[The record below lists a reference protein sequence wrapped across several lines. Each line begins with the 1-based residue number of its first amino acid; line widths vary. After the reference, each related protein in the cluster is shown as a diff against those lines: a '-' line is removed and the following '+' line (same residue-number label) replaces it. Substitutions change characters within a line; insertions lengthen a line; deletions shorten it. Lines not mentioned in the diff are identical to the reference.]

1 MPDYRQC
8 PTCGQLNRELA
19 RFCRECGSS
28 LGSSSQKESSGRT
41 ASNVTGPL
49 VHEDN
54 RTRSTDDVAQPG
66 PRGPRR
72 RLPVALLALTLF
84 AAVLA
89 LAGWQ
94 TGWPPAVFGARHV
107 TAPRAARSASP
118 PPSQVADSTA
128 SSSLPSPS
136 PSASGIPAT
145 SHSAGPAATI
155 RAYFNAISNQDYA
168 KAWRLGG
175 SNFSASFGAYVA
187 GFAGTASDVV
197 TILSV
202 SGGVVTARLIASQ
215 TDGSTKTYAGTYTVA
230 NGVIIKSDVNQVH

>member
-1 MPDYRQC
+1 MTKFWNPTGRSRCLGQGLGALDRYGGGLLMCPLGSLVSPFLLNLALRRDFSLLLMVEGLGGVSPLPDYRQC

-145 SHSAGPAATI
+145 SHS
-155 RAYFNAISNQDYA
+155 
-168 KAWRLGG
+168 
-175 SNFSASFGAYVA
+175 
-187 GFAGTASDVV
+187 
-197 TILSV
+197 
-202 SGGVVTARLIASQ
+202 
-215 TDGSTKTYAGTYTVA
+215 
-230 NGVIIKSDVNQVH
+230 